1 MSIFLKKHS
10 KMYHL
15 RMPINYALL
24 YKDNLKLKSFKKPK
38 KQLVEYTAANLVI
51 QYLIYEDVSV
61 DGAFNMAATVK
72 ASYKSDIVKLY
83 KMSSLNEYYNLKEL
97 KLK

>member
-1 MSIFLKKHS
+1 M
-10 KMYHL
+10 
-15 RMPINYALL
+15 
-24 YKDNLKLKSFKKPK
+24 
-38 KQLVEYTAANLVI
+38 VEYTAANLVI
-51 QYLIYEDVSV
+51 QYLIYEGVSV